1 MQFSSMS
8 SLGSSMRRW
17 KSSMLSNTTARARC
31 CISFGVAAEGLMMAP
46 SGQRL
51 PRSTA
56 MPASFLNGD
65 FKLWI
70 TSRFQHGASLL
81 FSQTVLPLP
90 GSGSRCSRQAA
101 GVIEILHQVL
111 ARGHQID
118 QRMHAAAEPVE
129 VVEVQIDADAVREGG
144 QMNHRIGRAADRRQG
159 ADRVLEC
166 VPGEDPGERN

>member
-17 KSSMLSNTTARARC
+17 KSSMFSNTTARARWC
-31 CISFGVAAEGLMMAP
+31 MSLGVAAEGLMMAP

-70 TSRFQHGASLL
+70 TSRFQH
-81 FSQTVLPLP
+81 
-90 GSGSRCSRQAA
+90 
-101 GVIEILHQVL
+101 
-111 ARGHQID
+111 
-118 QRMHAAAEPVE
+118 AAAEPVE
-129 VVEVQIDADAVREGG
+129 VVEVQLDADAAREGG
-144 QMNHRIGRAADRRQG
+144 QMDHRVCRSADRRQG
-159 ADRVLEC
+159 ADCVLEC
-166 VPGEDPGERN
+166 VPGEDPGEGNLLF

>member
-1 MQFSSMS
+1 MS

-17 KSSMLSNTTARARC
+17 KSLDVLEHHRAGNGAFM
-31 CISFGVAAEGLMMAP
+31 SFGDAAEGLMMAP

-56 MPASFLNGD
+56 IPASFLNGD
-65 FKLWI
+65 LKPWM

-81 FSQTVLPLP
+81 FSQIVLPLTV
-90 GSGSRCSRQAA
+90 SASRCRRLFSPQLPQHGRQAA

-118 QRMHAAAEPVE
+118 ERMHAAAEPVE
-129 VVEVQIDADAVREGG
+129 VVEAKSTPMRRARAVR
-144 QMNHRIGRAADRRQG
+144 
-159 ADRVLEC
+159 
-166 VPGEDPGERN
+166 